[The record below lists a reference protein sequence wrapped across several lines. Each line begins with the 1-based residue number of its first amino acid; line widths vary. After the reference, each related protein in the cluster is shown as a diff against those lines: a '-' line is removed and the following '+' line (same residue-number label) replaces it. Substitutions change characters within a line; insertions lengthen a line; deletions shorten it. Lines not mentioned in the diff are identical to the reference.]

1 FIVFETCLKE
11 LFRVCRKCHAPC
23 ESVSKVSGTLLKV
36 QTLCVNG
43 HCLLWRNQPIL
54 HGKPAGSVLMSAAM
68 LFTGTSP
75 TSVLRVFKHINVK
88 MFGARTFFN
97 YQRGYLLPAINR
109 VGWNVVY

>member
-43 HCLLWRNQPIL
+43 HCLLWRSQPIL
-54 HGKPAGSVLMSAAM
+54 HGKPAGSVLMSTAM
-68 LFTGTSP
+68 LFTRTSP